1 MLRNVPKVRH
11 QSFSFIFTPHMLPQQ
26 LIQSL
31 QGLPGFDEQAF
42 LQVHEQAASLT
53 SVRLNPHKKLDMQ
66 QYASLHFAEPVA
78 WCDNAF
84 YLQERPSFT
93 LDPLFH
99 AGAYYVQ
106 EACSMFLHAAI
117 KQLTKENDA
126 LKVLDLCA
134 APGGKSTLL
143 QAALSPNSLLVCNE
157 VIKTRVQVLKENM
170 TKWGAANVVITNNDP
185 KDFARLSGF
194 FDVLV
199 CDAPC
204 SGSGL
209 FRRDANAIE
218 EWSENNV
225 ALCSQRQQR
234 ILADVLPALKKEG
247 LLIYSTC
254 SYSEAENEEICDWL
268 MDNFA
273 LQNLPMKTQSEWQI
287 VETESKQHQAKGYRF
302 YPNRVKGEG
311 FFMACFQKT
320 SEAETGQKQKMKT
333 QKQNADLQKMAL
345 PFLKNADAFEMVEA
359 NDNVYAFPRTHLD
372 DIETLRTNLYVRK
385 AGIELG
391 EKMRDEILPSHELA
405 LSECMRMDWP
415 AVDLSVEQALTFL
428 RRQDLQLDGTKR
440 GWVLMRQNGLN
451 LGWAKVLPNRMNNY
465 YPKEWRILK
474 Q

>member
-1 MLRNVPKVRH
+1 
-11 QSFSFIFTPHMLPQQ
+11 MLPPA

-42 LQVHEQAASLT
+42 IEVHAIAESLT
-53 SVRLNPHKKLDMQ
+53 SVRLNPNKRLTLD
-66 QYASLHFAEPVA
+66 QYASLHFAADIP
-78 WCDNAF
+78 WCADAF

-106 EACSMFLHAAI
+106 EPSSMFLHSAI
-117 KQLTKENDA
+117 KQWTNENDA

-157 VIKTRVQVLKENM
+157 VIKTRVQVLKENLM
-170 TKWGAANVVITNNDP
+170 KWGASNVVVTNNDP
-185 KDFARLSGF
+185 KDFARISNF

-209 FRRDANAIE
+209 FRKDANAID

-234 ILADVLPALKKEG
+234 ILADVLPALKKDG

-254 SYSEAENEEICDWL
+254 SYSQAENEEICDWL

-273 LQNLPMKTQSEWQI
+273 LQNLPMKTQNEWQI
-287 VETESKQHQAKGYRF
+287 VETESEKHHAKGYRF

-311 FFMACFQKT
+311 FFMACFRKT
-320 SEAETGQKQKMKT
+320 LDAENGQKQKVKT
-333 QKQNADLQKMAL
+333 QKKNADLQKMAK
-345 PFLKNADAFEMVEA
+345 PFLQQASDFEMVEA
-359 NDNVYAFPRTHLD
+359 NGSVYAFPAMHLA
-372 DIETLRTNLYVRK
+372 DIDLLRSSLYVRK
-385 AGIELG
+385 AGVEIGEL
-391 EKMRDEILPSHELA
+391 MRNEILPSHDLA
-405 LSECMRMDWP
+405 LSASMQADWP
-415 AVDLSVEQALTFL
+415 FVDLTNEQALTYL
-428 RRQDLQLDGTKR
+428 RRQELQLNSDKR
-440 GWVLMRQNGLN
+440 GWVLLKYSGLN
-451 LGWAKVLPNRMNNY
+451 LGWAKILPNRMNNY